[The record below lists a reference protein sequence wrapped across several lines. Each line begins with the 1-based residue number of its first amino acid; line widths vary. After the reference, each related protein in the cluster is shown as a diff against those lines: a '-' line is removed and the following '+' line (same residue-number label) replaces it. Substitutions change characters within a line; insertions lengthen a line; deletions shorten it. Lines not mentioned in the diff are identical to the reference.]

1 MLSFDITDRNIRVVK
16 GVETSGKI
24 KITSAATVNVEEGII
39 VNGHVK
45 DVPNVATLINHVL
58 KMNKMPDKE
67 AIVSISSNL
76 QGNDRSKVK
85 GSGPPESRKAPDA
98 AGTQS

>member
-45 DVPNVATLINHVL
+45 DVPNVATRINNVL
-58 KMNKMPDKE
+58 KMNKMPDNNENEIDLLHLIK
-67 AIVSISSNL
+67 ILWKKYHLN
-76 QGNDRSKVK
+76 
-85 GSGPPESRKAPDA
+85 
-98 AGTQS
+98 

>member
-16 GVETSGKI
+16 GVENGGKI
-24 KITSAATVNVEEGII
+24 KISSAATVNVEENLI

-45 DVPNVATLINHVL
+45 DVPAVATLINNVL
-58 KMNKMPDKE
+58 KMHKMPDKE

-76 QGNDRSKVK
+76 RT
-85 GSGPPESRKAPDA
+85 SRRQLRCRCRLSSIWMTHTAYP
-98 AGTQS
+98 TSS

>member
-16 GVETSGKI
+16 GVESSGKI
-24 KITSAATVNVEEGII
+24 KISSAATISVDEGLI

-45 DVPNVATLINHVL
+45 DVPAVATVINSLL
-58 KMNKMPDKE
+58 KTHKMPDKE

-76 QGNDRSKVK
+76 TIFKEMTV
-85 GSGPPESRKAPDA
+85 A
-98 AGTQS
+98 